1 MRKFLPALFLL
12 LLPISACENIGGP
25 STPDGSY
32 RAVRVTLGDGSGTRS
47 VPGLIYS
54 GPMRRGSVQYDVR
67 YELVDAR
74 IDLTERTGSYTYT
87 AVYRL
92 TERDNRFHPEVI
104 TSTEYG
110 IYDVF
115 GDEISFREDRSSDVF
130 LDANG
135 RISGRTIEVGVYD
148 PVFNLRDIYE
158 FRR

>member
-1 MRKFLPALFLL
+1 MRKFLLAVLV
-12 LLPISACENIGGP
+12 LLPPLAACENIGGP
-25 STPDGSY
+25 SNPDGSY
-32 RAVRVTLGDGSGTRS
+32 RAVRVALGDGSGTRS

-54 GPMRRGSVQYDVR
+54 GPMKRGSAQYDVR

-74 IDLTERTGSYTYT
+74 IDLVERTGRYTFT
-87 AVYRL
+87 GIYRL
-92 TERDNRFHPEVI
+92 TERNDRFKPEVV
-104 TSTEYG
+104 TSTEHG

-115 GDEISFREDRSSDVF
+115 GDEITFREDFNSDVF

-148 PVFNLRDIYE
+148 PVFDLRDVYE